1 MCFFE
6 VLTPFPDDFKKWVN
20 VFLISALPETLRI
33 NMAATSSAAS
43 NNNIMASSPQDSDA
57 WALLSL
63 KEANT
68 MPSPTTTNSSPASHK
83 HINESTNGGQKPA
96 LGKQHIFVPDLPPDF
111 NSHDFHLHLA
121 LVVQPWS
128 DSGLFFLFVN
138 KMIYHH
144 TLCRFRIRISRC
156 EFRSIYEEAVW

>member
-96 LGKQHIFVPDLPPDF
+96 LGKWHFWCRILICVTYICTLHWWFNLEVMVDF
-111 NSHDFHLHLA
+111 SVFTNRT
-121 LVVQPWS
+121 
-128 DSGLFFLFVN
+128 
-138 KMIYHH
+138 IYHNLYYGFSK
-144 TLCRFRIRISRC
+144 TQ
-156 EFRSIYEEAVW
+156 A

>member
-96 LGKQHIFVPDLPPDF
+96 LGKWHIWCRIRRRISIRMTFILKLV
-111 NSHDFHLHLA
+111 

-128 DSGLFFLFVN
+128 DSGPFFRICKQYNLSFTV
-138 KMIYHH
+138 
-144 TLCRFRIRISRC
+144 FRIRICRC
-156 EFRSIYEEAVW
+156 ELRSIYEEAVW